1 VDSENPPRTAC
12 SWCLMDVNSRE
23 ILDRGDK
30 LYAWRIYEL
39 LALADSP
46 RARWLTGRHYSE
58 VKFDNYVKV
67 QKTVIVEE
75 N

>member
-1 VDSENPPRTAC
+1 MDSENPPRTAC

-39 LALADSP
+39 LISDVRVDP
-46 RARWLTGRHYSE
+46 
-58 VKFDNYVKV
+58 K
-67 QKTVIVEE
+67 Q
-75 N
+75 